1 MSVPNIEILT
11 INDKSPE
18 EISTEPVVPHER
30 QIVDN
35 VIKLWKEDSANED
48 LGVSKLHALVK
59 ENNPNWSLS
68 EKRLKTVL
76 KSFNLL
82 NSAQQFTYANEIT
95 SKETPNLTLP
105 KNVRLQFTKN
115 RGKGLYSTNSL
126 KEGELIWEEK
136 TPLFFIPPLDRL
148 NIIAN
153 SKACTYCGSL
163 ISTNNSSRS
172 VLKGLDC
179 NVCKDVWCSQFCK
192 KTDKIHQLLK
202 HNVYHDDTT
211 KKSSKKQIIS
221 SNWIKYETFCHD
233 NKWNAAF
240 AVGLIHAYCINDK
253 SGVLSK
259 QFDAMAKV
267 RQDIRYK
274 AIDSSGIGASFDNS
288 NNGGGALFVK
298 EQQVSLWKQGHEM
311 FNSIF
316 PLNQVSYEEYLTF
329 LGTYNINNIDSS
341 LFLTQSHLNHNCD
354 PNVRVV
360 FGDKKTD
367 GIKVYAKREIRA
379 NEELTT
385 SYVNPSHSLN
395 QRLRELRVNWG
406 FICNCNKCK
415 ADAKSIQRKK
425 SNETASSNT
434 KMEIKKMLVEN
445 HDGKEFEIESPNDL
459 EANTGDRSRRKS
471 VRFDEKVIAV
481 NNNEK

>member
-1 MSVPNIEILT
+1 MAVPNIEILT
-11 INDKSPE
+11 INDKAPE
-18 EISTEPVVPHER
+18 EISNEPVVPHER

-48 LGVSKLHALVK
+48 LGISKLHMLVK
-59 ENNPNWSLS
+59 ERNQNWSLS

-82 NSAQQFTYANEIT
+82 SSAQQFTYANEIT
-95 SKETPNLTLP
+95 SKETPNLSLP

-115 RGKGLYSTNSL
+115 RGKGLYSTNAF

-136 TPLFFIPPLDRL
+136 SPLFFIPPLDRL

-163 ISTNNSSRS
+163 ISSNHSSRS

-202 HNVYHDDTT
+202 HNIYHDD
-211 KKSSKKQIIS
+211 SSKKSNKKQIVS
-221 SNWIKYETFCHD
+221 SNWIKYEKFCHD

-240 AVGLIHAYCINDK
+240 AIGLIYAYCITDK
-253 SGVLSK
+253 TGVLSK

-274 AIDSSGIGASFDNS
+274 AIDSSGVGASFDNS

-298 EQQVSLWKQGHEM
+298 EQQESLWHQGHEL
-311 FNSIF
+311 FNEAF
-316 PLNQVSYEEYLTF
+316 PLDHLSYEEYLTY
-329 LGTYNINNIDSS
+329 LGTYNINNIDGS
-341 LFLTQSHLNHNCD
+341 LFLIQSHLNHNCD

-360 FGDKKTD
+360 FGEKKTD
-367 GIKVYAKREIRA
+367 GIKVYAKRDIKA

-385 SYVNPSHSLN
+385 SYVNPNHSLN

-406 FICNCNKCK
+406 FICTCAKCK
-415 ADAKSIQRKK
+415 NDAKTIQRRK
-425 SNETASSNT
+425 SNETASLNT
-434 KMEIKKMLVEN
+434 KNEIKKMLNDN
-445 HDGKEFEIESPNDL
+445 HDGKEFDIEVNGHQSSEPH
-459 EANTGDRSRRKS
+459 ERPRRKS

-481 NNNEK
+481 NNEK